1 MLDSNKSE
9 LDSLMNR
16 YKEDLSGLATKRQ
29 QEQASQDEFMKE
41 FMRLEKEI
49 VWPVIVDIGNQL
61 NEYGHDYHVSEEDEY
76 VDATAHFQPA
86 SITFNIFPATL
97 DRSFYKPESTPY
109 VQFIA
114 NRYAKKVGIVV
125 STMMPNIGGVVG
137 AHGEYDLSQMTKE
150 FVEKEIV
157 EVLKNTLIFH
167 KEEEKQS

>member
-1 MLDSNKSE
+1 MLESNKNE
-9 LDSLMNR
+9 LDTLMNR
-16 YKEDLSGLATKRQ
+16 YKEDLSGLAAKRQ
-29 QEQASQDEFMKE
+29 QEQEAQDKFISEFK
-41 FMRLEKEI
+41 RLQQEVI
-49 VWPVIVDIGNQL
+49 WPVIVDVGNQL
-61 NEYGHDYHVSEEDEY
+61 NAYGHDYHVSEEDEY

-109 VQFIA
+109 IQFIA

-125 STMMPNIGGVVG
+125 STMMPGTGGVVG
-137 AHGEYDLSQMTKE
+137 AHGEYDPSEITKE

-167 KEEEKQS
+167 KEESK